1 MEEFNWLITR
11 EIPRLRRYARAL
23 VNDVDKA
30 DDLVQDCLER
40 ALKKRHL
47 RPWHGNVRAWLMRV
61 LYNIYL
67 NDAPRRRHERRSVS
81 VEDAK
86 GQLKSRERPEVLMEC
101 HDIAVALDRLPAEQR
116 AAIVLVA
123 LEDLAYDEAAWTL
136 GIPVGTLRSRL
147 SRGREALRILQ
158 EGRPHNERLRRIK

>member
-67 NDAPRRRHERRSVS
+67 NDEPRRRRERRSVPM
-81 VEDAK
+81 EDADL
-86 GQLKSRERPEVLMEC
+86 QLTSRERPEVLLEC
-101 HDIAVALDRLPAEQR
+101 HDIAAALDRLPAEQR
-116 AAIVLVA
+116 AAIVLIA

-147 SRGREALRILQ
+147 SRGREALRTLQ
-158 EGRPHNERLRRIK
+158 EGRSHNERLRRVK